1 MDCGPGLFQSFN
13 GYGSCETVKEV
24 LTPES
29 VAEVQVMV
37 KTRRGGKIRVVGAR
51 HSSLGLLCTEG
62 SVISVE
68 KLGRILGIE
77 VFEGEETVLVE
88 AGVKIFDLL
97 EWLKDHG
104 RSIVGYGMPMLR
116 NATLGGA
123 LATSS
128 HGSSTTQVSS
138 LNDIVASIEIVDWQ
152 GGLKEYSSASVPRI
166 HWEAARANLGLM
178 GVMTRIR
185 LRIRPH
191 VNLRVVED
199 ELPEQSLFDVQDP
212 VDLVRGCDYAQFLWA
227 PTLSRLRR
235 ICGKETLAPADP
247 HATNAFL
254 EYDGIT
260 SLERTPIAIAF
271 LEKSACKAP
280 LRCVTHYRAAQ
291 NNLSTNFFVSRNER
305 GERIRVTDFV
315 AEHGKVMTSVYA
327 LPKTMQVRTLEV
339 VVPPGRSRQALLAI
353 RDLVRRRPCE
363 LFGALWL
370 RFTRVTSSSLIGNN
384 VASSRYHGN
393 DLALFIEL
401 EAYTPKGLTA
411 EQFAEYDELNTALL
425 KTLIDQFDARPHWGK
440 GERWTHVYSQSH
452 DTFDGRREAFRK
464 ALDEVDPHGVFANDF
479 SDEVGLTR

>member
-1 MDCGPGLFQSFN
+1 
-13 GYGSCETVKEV
+13 
-24 LTPES
+24 
-29 VAEVQVMV
+29 
-37 KTRRGGKIRVVGAR
+37 
-51 HSSLGLLCTEG
+51 
-62 SVISVE
+62 
-68 KLGRILGIE
+68 
-77 VFEGEETVLVE
+77 
-88 AGVKIFDLL
+88 
-97 EWLKDHG
+97 
-104 RSIVGYGMPMLR
+104 
-116 NATLGGA
+116 
-123 LATSS
+123 
-128 HGSSTTQVSS
+128 
-138 LNDIVASIEIVDWQ
+138 
-152 GGLKEYSSASVPRI
+152 
-166 HWEAARANLGLM
+166 M

-464 ALDEVDPHGVFANDF
+464 VLDEVDPHGVFANDF